1 MDVPNRLVW
10 PPQLPAERLTQRA
23 QSRSYPLTHAEAIVQ
38 QLRELLL
45 YLRMSKVSK
54 CHATTTVAQRDIGVQ
69 AAFSVQRLTLPRIKC
84 RRKL

>member
-45 YLRMSKVSK
+45 YLRMSTVSK
-54 CHATTTVAQRDIGVQ
+54 CHATTTVVQQDTGIQ
-69 AAFSVQRLTLPRIKC
+69 AAFSVQCLTLPRIK
-84 RRKL
+84 RRSKL